1 MVEKKLVPLV
11 VLMMAIAGIYAFD
24 LYYDAGGVTGFVVN
38 SAQGTSCS
46 ETDGNN
52 PDVTGVT
59 TSDVYA
65 AGQSED
71 VCVGN
76 DLLEFYCS
84 ENEPDVRAVSCQNG
98 CFAGA
103 CN

>member
-11 VLMMAIAGIYAFD
+11 VLMMMIAGIYAFD
-24 LYYDAGGVTGFVVN
+24 LYYDAGGVTGFAVN
-38 SAQGTSCS
+38 SAQGAPCS

-52 PDVTGVT
+52 PKVAGI
-59 TSDVYA
+59 TSYDLF
-65 AGQSED
+65 QTED
-71 VCVGN
+71 ACVGN

-84 ENEPDVRAVSCQNG
+84 EKGPDVRAVSCLNG

>member
-1 MVEKKLVPLV
+1 MVEKKLVPWV
-11 VLMMAIAGIYAFD
+11 ALMMAIAGIYAFD

-38 SAQGTSCS
+38 SAQGVSCS

-52 PDVTGVT
+52 PSVAGVT
-59 TSDVYA
+59 SYGS
-65 AGQSED
+65 GQAED
-71 VCVGN
+71 ACVGN

-84 ENEPDVRAVSCQNG
+84 ESGADVRAVSCQNG